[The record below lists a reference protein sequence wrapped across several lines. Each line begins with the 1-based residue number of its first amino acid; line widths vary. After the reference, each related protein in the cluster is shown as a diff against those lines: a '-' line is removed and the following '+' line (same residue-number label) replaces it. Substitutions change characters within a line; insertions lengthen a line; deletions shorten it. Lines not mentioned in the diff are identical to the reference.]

1 MNIILQIN
9 GGMGKSIF
17 ATAVCKA
24 IKRQYPDSRLIVVT
38 GYPDVFLNLNYVD
51 MAFNHG
57 QEAYFYEKYI
67 QNQEVKVFANEPY
80 LVSEHIMQ
88 QEHVIESWCRLCG
101 VAYNGEKP
109 EVYISEREMT
119 YFSAKY
125 ESQKPIM
132 VIQTNG
138 GAQQQEFKYS
148 WARDIPAFVVVAVI
162 QEFSHRYNIY
172 HIRRDDQMSYENTI
186 PVHES
191 YKGIATLIARSQKR
205 LFMDSFCQHLAAALY
220 LKSTVLWVGNSPK
233 VFGYD
238 IHDNIL
244 PNPERK
250 KPDLRHAFLTKYNIA
265 GALHEFPYDTE
276 TQIFNVDKVLE
287 SLHAQ

>member
-1 MNIILQIN
+1 MNVILQIN

-24 IKRQYPDSRLIVVT
+24 IKKHYPDSKLIVIT
-38 GYPDVFLNLNYVD
+38 GYPDVFLNLEYVD

-57 QEAYFYEKYI
+57 QESYFYEKYI
-67 QNQEVKVFANEPY
+67 LNQDVKIFANEPY
-80 LVSEHIMQ
+80 LITEHILQ

-101 VAYNGEKP
+101 VPYNGEQP

-138 GAQQQEFKYS
+138 GAQQQEVKYS

-172 HIRRDDQMSYENTI
+172 QIRRDDQFGYENTT
-186 PVHES
+186 PVQDS

-205 LFMDSFCQHLAAALY
+205 LFMDSFCQHLAAALH
-220 LKSTVLWVGNSPK
+220 LKSSVLWVGNSPK
-233 VFGYD
+233 VFGYN

-244 PNPERK
+244 PNPETK
-250 KPDLRHAFLTKYNIA
+250 KPDLRHAFYTKYNIA
-265 GALHEFPYDTE
+265 GALHEFPYTTE

>member
-1 MNIILQIN
+1 
-9 GGMGKSIF
+9 MGKSIF

-24 IKRQYPDSRLIVVT
+24 IKRQYPDSKLIVVT
-38 GYPDVFLNLNYVD
+38 GFPDVFLNLSYVD

-67 QNQEVKVFANEPY
+67 HNQEVKVFANEPY

-88 QEHVIESWCRLCG
+88 QEHIIESWCRLCG

-132 VIQTNG
+132 IIQTNG
-138 GAQQQEFKYS
+138 GAQQQEVKYS
-148 WARDIPAFVVVAVI
+148 WARDIPSFVVVSVI

-172 HIRRDDQMSYENTI
+172 HIRRDDQISYENTI
-186 PVHES
+186 AVHET

-205 LFMDSFCQHLAAALY
+205 LFMDSFCQHLAAALH

-244 PNPERK
+244 PNPETK